1 MKKTLFIIV
10 AILFYN
16 VHAQNVVVGAKAPE
30 IENNKPDGTPLKLS
44 ALQGNVV
51 LIDFWA
57 SWCYPCRKKNP
68 EVVALYNKY
77 QNKKWNKGTKGFTVF
92 SVSLDNNKDAWTKA
106 IATDKL
112 TWTNHISD
120 LKGWNS
126 APAAVYGIRSIPQT
140 ILIDE
145 QGFVIAR
152 NPSSAFVEEFL
163 NKRLSTTTTSKTSSK
178 KTTKK

>member
-1 MKKTLFIIV
+1 MKKIIL
-10 AILFYN
+10 ILSFAFMLQIF
-16 VHAQNVVVGAKAPE
+16 AQNVVVGSKAPE
-30 IENNKPDGTPLKLS
+30 IEQKKPDGTLLKLS
-44 ALQGNVV
+44 SLAGKVV

-77 QNKKWNKGTKGFTVF
+77 QNKKWNKGTTGFTIF
-92 SVSLDNNKDAWTKA
+92 NVSLDNNKDAWINA

-112 TWTNHISD
+112 SWPNHVSD
-120 LKGWNS
+120 LKGWGS

-145 QGFVIAR
+145 QGYVIAR
-152 NPSSAFVEEFL
+152 NPSIEFIEQFL
-163 NKRLSTTTTSKTSSK
+163 NKRLATTKS

>member
-1 MKKTLFIIV
+1 MKKLFFIALTALMTV
-10 AILFYN
+10 NLS
-16 VHAQNVVVGAKAPE
+16 AQNVVVGAKAPE

-44 ALQGNVV
+44 SLKGNVV

-77 QNKKWNKGTKGFTVF
+77 QGKKWNKTTKGFTVF
-92 SVSLDNNKDAWTKA
+92 NVSLDNNKDAWVKA
-106 IATDKL
+106 IASDNL
-112 TWTNHISD
+112 SWPNHVSD

-140 ILIDE
+140 VLIDE

-152 NPSSAFVEEFL
+152 NPTIAFIEEFL
-163 NKRLSTTTTSKTSSK
+163 NKRLATSSSTK
-178 KTTKK
+178 KTTK